1 MKYVTAQEA
10 VKVIQSNSRIYLG
23 GGTGIPLQLEQA
35 LIGRAS
41 ELRNVEV
48 DHVATFAGGDY
59 LDPAYAESFRH
70 RAFFIGPNARA
81 AVNEGRADYVPIFL
95 SQVPGLYRDHILP
108 LDAALIEVSPPDA
121 HGFCSYGV
129 EVGVTKPATESAKVV
144 IAEINPNMPR
154 VLGDSF
160 IHTKNIDYAVE
171 VDYPLPES
179 PSPKITPEHN
189 IIAQLIAELIP
200 DEATLQTGIGAIP
213 NAVLPKLMDHRH
225 LGIHTELFSDG
236 VIELV
241 NKGVITNERKALHPG
256 KIIAGFLFG
265 SRALYE
271 FVDDNAM
278 IELHP
283 TDYVN
288 NPFIIAQNTKMTSI
302 NSAIEVDLTGQVS
315 ADSIGDYFYSGI
327 GGQIDFVRGSAYSKG
342 GKAIIALP
350 STAKGGEVSRI
361 VPRLK
366 EGAGVVTSRGDVD
379 YIVTEYGV
387 ASLRGRCI
395 CERAKE
401 LIRIAHPKFRDEL
414 SDFVKQQRW

>member
-1 MKYVTAQEA
+1 MNYVSAEEA
-10 VKVIQSNSRIYLG
+10 VKVIQSNARIYLG

-35 LIGRAS
+35 LIGRAD

-95 SQVPGLYRDHILP
+95 SQVPGLYRDHVLP

-129 EVGVTKPATESAKVV
+129 EVGVTKPAAESAKVI
-144 IAEINPNMPR
+144 IAEINPHMPR

-160 IHTKNIDYAVE
+160 IHTKHIDYAVE
-171 VDYPLPES
+171 VDYPLPEA
-179 PSPKITPEHN
+179 PFPEITAVHEV
-189 IIAQLIAELIP
+189 IAQLIAELIP
-200 DEATLQTGIGAIP
+200 DEATLQMGIGGIP
-213 NAVLPKLMDHRH
+213 NAVLPKLNDHRH

-241 NKGVITNERKALHPG
+241 NEGVITNERKALHPG

-265 SRALYE
+265 SQALYD

-288 NPFIIAQNTKMTSI
+288 SPFTIAQNTKMTSI

-327 GGQIDFVRGSAYSKG
+327 GGQIDFVRGAAYSKG

-350 STAKGGEVSRI
+350 STAKEDKLSRI

-379 YIVTEYGV
+379 YVVTEYGV
-387 ASLRGRCI
+387 ASLRGKSI

-401 LIRIAHPKFRDEL
+401 LVRIAHPKFREEL
-414 SDFVKQQRW
+414 QRFVKQQRW